1 MRYITI
7 FNHSVSINQRKTLPE
22 MANIGIG
29 DPIRIRMR
37 KFYGIYMD
45 YPASKHDEW
54 GKKIEEETI
63 LKKSVPI
70 VQAIVRTQ
78 MKVVEADNASL

>member
-1 MRYITI
+1 
-7 FNHSVSINQRKTLPE
+7 

-78 MKVVEADNASL
+78 MKVVEADNASLWPHICSLYYILTDECHSLK